1 MEPFHPESGVTS
13 GQSGVLLEVRNLV
26 TEFRTENETVK
37 AVNDI
42 SFSVRAGETIGIVGE
57 SGSGKSV
64 TALSAMRLI
73 PNPPG
78 EITGGEILYRSRTKG
93 LVDLTKISEA
103 EMREFRGNEIA
114 MIFQEPMTSLNPV
127 YTCGD
132 QVLEAILQHK
142 KFPEVSSTTNTIDI
156 CFRWFL
162 RILFAGLI
170 LAEIFNLF
178 SSLDTNATPQQK
190 IAHFRQD
197 VTITG
202 TFLLYCIVM
211 LVIYIIGKVKGKTR
225 PLKFYTTKERHAKKQ
240 VIRLF
245 EQVKLPDPERIFDS
259 YPHQISGGQK
269 QRVMIAMAMSCDPQL
284 LIADEPTTA
293 LDVTV
298 QKTIIE
304 LMKDLQAERNM
315 SIMFITHDLGVIA
328 ELADR
333 VVVMYKGK
341 IVEQGTVLDIFS
353 NPQHPYTKS
362 LLACRPPLNKR
373 LHWLPTVS
381 DFMHTN
387 DSGEIVENNRSVLEV
402 TVSLSQTPAEREKAH
417 RELYAREPI
426 LKLKGLKTHFATRK
440 NILGKVTS
448 SVKAVDDI
456 SFDVYPGETLGLVG
470 ESGCGKTTLGRTI
483 LRLIEPTAGNIIYKG
498 QDITTLGSS
507 EMRALRKDIQIIFQD
522 PYSSLNPRITIG
534 NAIMEPMRVHGI
546 LENDEERKA
555 RVIELLHRVNMNESH
570 FYRYPHEFSGG
581 QRQRI
586 CIARAL
592 ALKPQF
598 IICDESVSALDV
610 SVQAQVLNLLNELKQ
625 EFHFTY
631 IFISHDLS
639 VVKFMSDRM
648 VVMNDGK
655 IEEMGDADMIYNDPK
670 TEYTQKLIN
679 AIPKGELDDIRASM
693 SRKRMRAEA
702 F

>member
-1 MEPFHPESGVTS
+1 MSSLHPEVAGPGTS
-13 GQSGVLLEVRNLV
+13 PSGVLLEVRNLV

-42 SFSVRAGETIGIVGE
+42 SFTIRAGETIGIVGE

-64 TALSAMRLI
+64 TALSTMRLI
-73 PNPPG
+73 PDPPG
-78 EITGGEILYRSRTKG
+78 EITAGEILYRSRENG
-93 LVDLTKISEA
+93 IIDLAKLSEK
-103 EMREFRGNEIA
+103 EMRKYRGNEIA

-132 QVLEAILQHK
+132 QVMEAILQHK
-142 KFPEVSSTTNTIDI
+142 KFSTVPGWRNKLELSL
-156 CFRWFL
+156 RFL
-162 RILFAGLI
+162 SKVALWVAIFTAFFGGILGLGLGMFYTGLFWAGKKFARKRFYTSR
-170 LAEIFNLF
+170 E
-178 SSLDTNATPQQK
+178 K
-190 IAHFRQD
+190 IARAQ
-197 VTITG
+197 T
-202 TFLLYCIVM
+202 
-211 LVIYIIGKVKGKTR
+211 
-225 PLKFYTTKERHAKKQ
+225 LK
-240 VIRLF
+240 LF
-245 EQVKLPDPERIFDS
+245 EQVKLPDPQRIFDA

-269 QRVMIAMAMSCDPQL
+269 QRVMIAMAMSCNPQL

-298 QKTIIE
+298 QKTILE
-304 LMKDLQAERNM
+304 VMKSLQDEHNM

-341 IVEQGTVLDIFS
+341 IVEQGTVLEIFS

-362 LLACRPPLNKR
+362 LLACRPPLNRR
-373 LHWLPTVS
+373 LHWLPTVA

-387 DSGEIVENNRSVLEV
+387 PEGEIVENNRSVLEV
-402 TVSLSQTPAEREKAH
+402 TGSLSQTPEERRQAH
-417 RELYAREPI
+417 KDLYARNPI
-426 LKLKGLKTHFATRK
+426 LRLNGLKTHFTTKK
-440 NILGKVTS
+440 NVFGKVLS
-448 SVKAVDDI
+448 QVKAVDDVT
-456 SFDVYPGETLGLVG
+456 FDVYPGETLGLVG

-483 LRLIEPTAGNIIYKG
+483 LRLIEPTAGTIIYKG
-498 QDITTLGSS
+498 RDITKLSPG
-507 EMRALRKDIQIIFQD
+507 EMRSLRKDIQIIFQD

-546 LENDEERKA
+546 LGNDTLRKQ
-555 RVIELLHRVNMNESH
+555 RVIELLKRVNMNESH

-592 ALKPQF
+592 ALNPQF

-610 SVQAQVLNLLNELKQ
+610 SVQAQVLNLLNELKK
-625 EFHFTY
+625 EFNFTY

-648 VVMNDGK
+648 VVMNEGK
-655 IEEMGDADMIYNDPK
+655 IEEMGDADSIYNDPK
-670 TEYTQKLIN
+670 TPYTQKLIH
-679 AIPKGELDDIRASM
+679 AIPKGELDDIRANM